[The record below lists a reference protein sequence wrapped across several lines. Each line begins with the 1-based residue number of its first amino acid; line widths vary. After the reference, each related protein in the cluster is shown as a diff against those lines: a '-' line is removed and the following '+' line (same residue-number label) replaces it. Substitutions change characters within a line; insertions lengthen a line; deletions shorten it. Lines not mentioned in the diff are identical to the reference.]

1 MNGFCVECGKE
12 IEHGVHGLC
21 MECFLKD
28 RQLISL
34 PAHVDLTVCSNCGE
48 FFTHGEWAVM
58 RPEDA
63 ISNAVRDEVTAIKE
77 ARITGAEVTLVPLD
91 DFNYSVTLTC
101 QVDIDGYQT
110 GAAATTVLRIKNG
123 VCKRCSR
130 KTGQYYEAILQIR
143 GREKKLDP
151 VLQDEVLARVENYV
165 DGTAE
170 RDRDAFITK
179 MELVPGG
186 VDVYLSQISLGRALV
201 KMLGDDYC
209 AQTDEAAKLV
219 GQTAD
224 GLDMYRVNYL
234 VRLPEFHVGDVVFYQ
249 KHYYKLFRVN
259 SAGGRLVS
267 LKNFR
272 EMPVRRADMPE
283 LRVYAKRADLEEAN
297 VISRSPGEIQIMDPQ
312 DYSTVDLLVPPAAKP
327 GDKVQI
333 IRIDDVLYYVPE

>member
-1 MNGFCVECGKE
+1 
-12 IEHGVHGLC
+12 
-21 MECFLKD
+21 
-28 RQLISL
+28 
-34 PAHVDLTVCSNCGE
+34 
-48 FFTHGEWAVM
+48 
-58 RPEDA
+58 
-63 ISNAVRDEVTAIKE
+63 
-77 ARITGAEVTLVPLD
+77 
-91 DFNYSVTLTC
+91 
-101 QVDIDGYQT
+101 
-110 GAAATTVLRIKNG
+110 
-123 VCKRCSR
+123 
-130 KTGQYYEAILQIR
+130 
-143 GREKKLDP
+143 
-151 VLQDEVLARVENYV
+151 
-165 DGTAE
+165 
-170 RDRDAFITK
+170 
-179 MELVPGG
+179 
-186 VDVYLSQISLGRALV
+186 
-201 KMLGDDYC
+201 MLGDDYC

-327 GDKVQI
+327 GDKVQVV
-333 IRIDDVLYYVPE
+333 RIDDVLYYVPE